1 MASLRRDVRGG
12 IARKIM
18 MAIVAAFMAL
28 AILPHAALAR
38 DYSIRQVDIDAT
50 VESDGGVTVWESR
63 QFDFDGSFHGVYWK
77 IPTGS
82 YQGKTIETSILSVG
96 EMVGGQFVEFEQSNT
111 GAEHTYEL
119 SEYSSYVQV
128 KLYSSHEDEVAA
140 FVISYRDSNLA
151 TRYDD
156 TSELYWKFV
165 SDGWDVESQNVTCT
179 VHLPIPGGQEVIAGE
194 NVRAWGHGPLDASVG
209 FDNGDVV
216 YQVPGVGGSEFAE
229 ARIAFPAEWLSEA
242 QSTGTN
248 RLSTILAEEQR
259 WADEAN
265 AKRAR
270 ARIMMIVA
278 QLVGGGVPIAS
289 FVLAATTFLRYKA
302 SHKAQF
308 DDKYFRDV
316 PSNDHPAVLG
326 ALLNDGDTTN
336 ECLTAAL
343 MRLTDLGYAKL
354 ELVKL
359 RDKGL
364 FGREKIKEDFC
375 LTPMKWPSDS
385 GSDNSERIDYATM
398 KFLFNRIVPLS
409 ARYAD
414 DRDSLYF
421 STLEKVAKSHPER
434 YDSCLKSW
442 NGSVSAECARR
453 GFFTESKSTGR
464 ALLIAAGT
472 IDIIVASISLVAMI
486 LFDAPIL
493 STVFLPMLGI
503 FGGVGLIFLGVSL
516 KPISPEAVELKAQL
530 KALKRWLKDFT
541 RLEEAIPQ
549 DVILWNRLLVMA
561 VVLGVSEEV
570 IKQLKVAAP
579 QLLQS
584 SAMASTYG
592 WFYTGGPS
600 MPTRAF
606 SEAAST
612 AHSVSTAAL
621 ASSSSSSGGGGGGGF
636 SGGGGGGFGGGGGGG
651 AF

>member
-1 MASLRRDVRGG
+1 MAPQKHNARG
-12 IARKIM
+12 RM
-18 MAIVAAFMAL
+18 VQRLLMAAVTVLAVL
-28 AILPHAALAR
+28 AILPHVAWAR
-38 DYSIRQVDIDAT
+38 DYSIRQVNIDAT
-50 VESDGGVTVWESR
+50 IGTDGSVNVWETR

-77 IPTGS
+77 IPTGRFNGRS
-82 YQGKTIETSILSVG
+82 VETSILSVG
-96 EMVGGQFVEFEQSNT
+96 EMVNGQFVEFEQADT

-128 KLYSSHEDEVAA
+128 KLYSSHEDEAA
-140 FVISYRDSNLA
+140 QFVLSYSDTNLA
-151 TRYDD
+151 VRYDD
-156 TSELYWKFV
+156 TAELYWKFV

-179 VHLPIPGGQEVIAGE
+179 IHLPIPGGQEVIAGD
-194 NVRAWGHGPLDASVG
+194 NVRAWGHGPLDASVS

-216 YQVPGVGGSEFAE
+216 YSVPGVGTSEFAE
-229 ARIAFPAEWLSEA
+229 ARIAFPAEWLSDA
-242 QSTGTN
+242 QSVGGSE
-248 RLSTILAEEQR
+248 LPSILAEEQR

-270 ARIMMIVA
+270 ARVMMGVSQVVA
-278 QLVGGGVPIAS
+278 GAVPLAS
-289 FVLAATTFLRYKA
+289 FVLAVVTLMRYKA
-302 SHKAQF
+302 SHKPQF

-326 ALLNDGDTTN
+326 ALLNNGDATN

-343 MRLTDLGYAKL
+343 MRLTDLGYTKL

-359 RDKGL
+359 KEKGL

-375 LTPMKWPSDS
+375 LTPLKWPTDA
-385 GSDNSERIDYATM
+385 GTDNCERIDYATM
-398 KFLFNRIVPLS
+398 KFLFTRIVPL
-409 ARYAD
+409 AAHHTD

-421 STLEKVAKSHPER
+421 STLEKVARSHPER

-442 NGSVSAECARR
+442 NGSVESECARR
-453 GFFTESKSTGR
+453 GFFTEDKSTGR
-464 ALLIAAGT
+464 GLLIGAGV
-472 IDIIVASISLVAMI
+472 IDLIVAAVSLFTLI

-493 STVFLPMLGI
+493 STIFLPMMGI
-503 FGGVGLIFLGVSL
+503 FGGVGLIFLGIYL
-516 KPISPEAVELKAQL
+516 KPISPEALELTAQL
-530 KALKRWLKDFT
+530 KALRRWLKEFT

-549 DVILWNRLLVMA
+549 DVVLWNRLLVMA

-570 IKQLKVAAP
+570 ISQLKMAAP

-584 SAMASTYG
+584 SAMSSTYG
-592 WFYTGGPS
+592 WFYGGGPS
-600 MPTRAF
+600 MPMRSF
-606 SEAAST
+606 SDAAST
-612 AHSVSTAAL
+612 AHSVSAAKL